1 MSQEEIEVH
10 PVDQDLTGNTTL
22 MPGDLIY
29 KDVNGDNQIDWRD
42 QAVIGASGL
51 PNTMYSMDM
60 GISYKGLQL
69 MMLWQG
75 AANYVVNFSGSAA
88 GAFSNESIPL
98 EQHYD
103 YRAIV
108 DEGVITNPDDFELP
122 PVTQIGRSQNNLEGS
137 DFWTYDTRYI
147 RLKNLNVSY
156 SFPDTMFDRVGVKEF
171 IVYVSGT
178 NLWTLSNLGIWKDSF
193 DPEVVGQDGKDY
205 PPIKTITFGVRLS
218 L

>member
-1 MSQEEIEVH
+1 
-10 PVDQDLTGNTTL
+10 
-22 MPGDLIY
+22 
-29 KDVNGDNQIDWRD
+29 
-42 QAVIGASGL
+42 
-51 PNTMYSMDM
+51 
-60 GISYKGLQL
+60 
-69 MMLWQG
+69 MLWQG

-108 DEGVITNPDDFELP
+108 EDDAIINPDDFELP
-122 PVTQIGRSQNNLEGS
+122 PVTTLGRSQNNLKSS
-137 DFWTYDTRYI
+137 DFWTYDTKYI

-156 SFPDTMFDRVGVKEF
+156 SFPKTMLDHVGVKEF
-171 IVYVSGT
+171 AVYVSGT

-193 DPEVVGQDGKDY
+193 DPEIVSQNGKDY
-205 PPIKTITFGVRLS
+205 PPIKTITFGVRLT